1 MEKARTSLKFSSLSV
16 LALAVIS
23 LATIVAGLMSSEF
36 NSAEL
41 PAGSPENLMTITKI
55 IILVVTLVLL
65 IPRVY
70 VGFKG
75 LKIAKNPDSSKG
87 HITWAVILLV
97 FAIISLIEPVTNM
110 VKSGSLSGYWSTFYG
125 PALDAVV
132 FLEYIKEARTV
143 AKAAAQGN

>member
-23 LATIVAGLMSSEF
+23 LVNIVVGLMSSEF

-41 PAGSPENLMTITKI
+41 PAGSPENILTITKI

-87 HITWAVILLV
+87 HIIWAVILLV
-97 FAIISLIEPVTNM
+97 FSM
-110 VKSGSLSGYWSTFYG
+110 M
-125 PALDAVV
+125 
-132 FLEYIKEARTV
+132 
-143 AKAAAQGN
+143 